1 MAVSGISGTSG
12 STSLSRQTIAQNFD
26 TFLSILTTQLRNQ
39 NPLDPLDTNQF
50 TQQLVQFTGVEQQLK
65 TNDFLEALL
74 LNTQS
79 TARSDAVSYI
89 GKEVSAS
96 GKTAELKDGGAYW
109 TYNAA
114 ANVANATVTIKNA
127 AGSVV
132 YVEQGSLNAGS
143 GAFLWDGKGSDNSMQ
158 PDGVYT
164 IEIKG
169 TNLNGNTVTVT
180 TQSVGIV
187 TAVDF
192 SGSEPML
199 TVGKNKI
206 ALKDVTNVR
215 LVTEATTPPPAAEPD
230 TGGDDDGDGGEETPA
245 A

>member
-1 MAVSGISGTSG
+1 MTVAGVAGTSG
-12 STSLSRQTIAQNFD
+12 VSNTSRQTIAQNFD
-26 TFLSILTTQLRNQ
+26 TFLSILTTQLKNQ
-39 NPLDPLDTNQF
+39 NPLDPMDTNQF

-96 GKTAELKDGGAYW
+96 GKTAELRDGGAYW

-114 ANVANATVTIKNA
+114 SNVANATVTIKNA

-132 YVEQGSLNAGS
+132 YVEQGSLNGGN
-143 GAFLWDGKGSDNSMQ
+143 GAFLWDGKGSDGNTQ
-158 PDGVYT
+158 PEGVYT

-169 TNLNGNTVTVT
+169 TNVAGNTVAVSTN
-180 TQSVGIV
+180 SVGVV

-192 SGSEPML
+192 SGAEPML
-199 TVGKNKI
+199 TVGRNQV
-206 ALKDVTNVR
+206 ALKDVTNIK
-215 LVTEATTPPPAAEPD
+215 LVGTTTPPPAAETPVEDD
-230 TGGDDDGDGGEETPA
+230 TEETPEA
-245 A
+245 